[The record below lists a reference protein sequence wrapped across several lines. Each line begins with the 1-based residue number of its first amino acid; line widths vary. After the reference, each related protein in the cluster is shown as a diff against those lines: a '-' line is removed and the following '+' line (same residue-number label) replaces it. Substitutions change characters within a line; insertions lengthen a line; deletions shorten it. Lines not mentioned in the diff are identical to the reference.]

1 MPVNKD
7 TFCDLNSAV
16 KQLFNT
22 DLQGYSL
29 LFESLISLVN
39 TLLIL
44 NLCLYNHIHNLI
56 HKVNMYTIHFSQH
69 SQHHFSD
76 ELRDLCFDCYKCT
89 TSFKCR
95 DCYKCDNCDN
105 CIDCYK
111 CNNCSECY
119 NCNNCFNCFNC
130 KNCIG
135 LSNEI
140 NVEGKINPDLVPTD
154 DEI

>member
-1 MPVNKD
+1 M
-7 TFCDLNSAV
+7 TLI
-16 KQLFNT
+16 LRFNT
-22 DLQGYSL
+22 DLQ
-29 LFESLISLVN
+29 EISITPQVINISCKYL
-39 TLLIL
+39 
-44 NLCLYNHIHNLI
+44 IHNLI
-56 HKVNMYTIHFSQH
+56 HKVNMYTINL

-95 DCYKCDNCDN
+95 DCYKCNNCDN

-135 LSNEI
+135 LSNEL

-154 DEI
+154 DEDY